1 MQNIK
6 GVLKPMTDLSGKI
19 VEKSHINGEMKG
31 ANDYNAS
38 INKPSIN
45 GVTLVGDA
53 ELTAIV
59 RNFTGTLSADGWSAE
74 APYTQTV
81 AIDGI
86 TADMSPIVD
95 IVLSDD
101 VDTAK
106 AEQTAWSCI
115 TKAVT
120 GDGIITFYCY
130 DTKPETAINFKVK
143 AV

>member
-1 MQNIK
+1 MQSIN
-6 GVLKPMTDLSGKI
+6 GVLKSVTNLSGKI
-19 VEKSHINGEMKG
+19 VEKGQINGEMKG
-31 ANDYNAS
+31 ANDYNSS

-45 GVTLVGDA
+45 GVELVGNK
-53 ELTAIV
+53 ELTDIV
-59 RNFTGTLSADGWSAE
+59 RNFTGTLTVDGWSAE
-74 APYTQTV
+74 APYSQSV
-81 AIDGI
+81 IIDGI
-86 TADMSPIVD
+86 TGDMSPILD

-120 GDGIITFYCY
+120 WGNKIIFFCY
-130 DTKPETAINFKVK
+130 DTKPEVAINFKVK